1 MRYGKFLF
9 QDHKVSQNI
18 ALWLQDQLISVVHVN
33 IPLRLYERL
42 EQVSKS
48 NGVSSSEM
56 LELLLRKYLILTSD
70 GNTNDDRIGL
80 SDDDT

>member
-1 MRYGKFLF
+1 MTAR
-9 QDHKVSQNI
+9 
-18 ALWLQDQLISVVHVN
+18 SVDIGVHVN

-56 LELLLRKYLILTSD
+56 LELLLTKYLILTSD
-70 GNTNDDRIGL
+70 DNTNGDRIGL
-80 SDDDT
+80 SDDNT

>member
-1 MRYGKFLF
+1 MTAR
-9 QDHKVSQNI
+9 
-18 ALWLQDQLISVVHVN
+18 SVDIGIHVN

-42 EQVSKS
+42 EQVSTS
-48 NGVSSSEM
+48 NGVSLSEM
-56 LELLLRKYLILTSD
+56 LELLLRNYLILTSD

>member
-1 MRYGKFLF
+1 MT
-9 QDHKVSQNI
+9 
-18 ALWLQDQLISVVHVN
+18 AESVDIGVHVN

-70 GNTNDDRIGL
+70 GNTNGDRIGL

>member
-1 MRYGKFLF
+1 MTAK
-9 QDHKVSQNI
+9 
-18 ALWLQDQLISVVHVN
+18 SVDIGVHVN
-33 IPLRLYERL
+33 IPLKLYERL
-42 EQVSKS
+42 EQVSRS

-70 GNTNDDRIGL
+70 GNTNGDRIGL

>member
-1 MRYGKFLF
+1 MTAR
-9 QDHKVSQNI
+9 
-18 ALWLQDQLISVVHVN
+18 SVDIGIHVN
-33 IPLRLYERL
+33 IPLRLSERL

>member
-1 MRYGKFLF
+1 MTAR
-9 QDHKVSQNI
+9 
-18 ALWLQDQLISVVHVN
+18 SVDIGIHVN
-33 IPLRLYERL
+33 IPFRLSERL

-48 NGVSSSEM
+48 NDVSSSEM

>member
-1 MRYGKFLF
+1 MTAK
-9 QDHKVSQNI
+9 
-18 ALWLQDQLISVVHVN
+18 SVYIGVHVN
-33 IPLRLYERL
+33 IPLKLYERL
-42 EQVSKS
+42 EQVSRS

-70 GNTNDDRIGL
+70 GNTNGDRIGL

>member
-1 MRYGKFLF
+1 MTARSV
-9 QDHKVSQNI
+9 D
-18 ALWLQDQLISVVHVN
+18 ISIHVN

-48 NGVSSSEM
+48 NCVSSSEM

>member
-1 MRYGKFLF
+1 MTAR
-9 QDHKVSQNI
+9 
-18 ALWLQDQLISVVHVN
+18 SVDIGIGIHAN

>member
-1 MRYGKFLF
+1 MTARSV
-9 QDHKVSQNI
+9 D
-18 ALWLQDQLISVVHVN
+18 ISIHVN

-48 NGVSSSEM
+48 NCVSSSEM

-70 GNTNDDRIGL
+70 GNINDDRIGL

>member
-1 MRYGKFLF
+1 MTARSV
-9 QDHKVSQNI
+9 D
-18 ALWLQDQLISVVHVN
+18 ISIHVN

-48 NGVSSSEM
+48 NCVSSSEM

-70 GNTNDDRIGL
+70 GNINDDGIGL

>member
-1 MRYGKFLF
+1 MTAR
-9 QDHKVSQNI
+9 
-18 ALWLQDQLISVVHVN
+18 SVDIGIHVN
-33 IPLRLYERL
+33 IPLRLSERL

-56 LELLLRKYLILTSD
+56 LELLLRNYLILTSD

>member
-1 MRYGKFLF
+1 MTAR
-9 QDHKVSQNI
+9 
-18 ALWLQDQLISVVHVN
+18 SVDICVHVN

-70 GNTNDDRIGL
+70 GNINGDRIGL

>member
-1 MRYGKFLF
+1 MTAR
-9 QDHKVSQNI
+9 
-18 ALWLQDQLISVVHVN
+18 SVDIGIHVN
-33 IPLRLYERL
+33 IPLRLSERL
-42 EQVSKS
+42 ERVSKS

-56 LELLLRKYLILTSD
+56 LVLLLRKYLILTSD

>member
-1 MRYGKFLF
+1 MTAR
-9 QDHKVSQNI
+9 
-18 ALWLQDQLISVVHVN
+18 SVDIGIHVN
-33 IPLRLYERL
+33 IPLRFYERL